1 MSIKFK
7 PYNMIQNRSDFLAA
21 NKGRRFAT
29 KGFVLLVHDRKD
41 GDDSV
46 RLGVTVTKKVGNAVV
61 RNGLKRRL
69 RSLAREFLADG
80 GKTGADH
87 ILIGRIGGIDRE
99 YALMRQDMILALSK
113 VGNGAS
119 LSAQAPVSQSED
131 KEKNT

>member
-7 PYNMIQNRSDFLAA
+7 PYNMIQSRSDFLAA

-41 GDDSV
+41 NDESM
-46 RLGVTVTKKVGNAVV
+46 RLGITVTKKIGNAVV
-61 RNGLKRRL
+61 RNGMKRRL

-80 GKTGADH
+80 GKAGADH

-113 VGNGAS
+113 VGKVSSQPKN
-119 LSAQAPVSQSED
+119 SAETG
-131 KEKNT
+131 EKDA

>member
-7 PYNMIQNRSDFLAA
+7 PYDMIQNRSDFLAA

-41 GDDSV
+41 EDDSV
-46 RLGVTVTKKVGNAVV
+46 RLGITVTKKIGNAVV
-61 RNGLKRRL
+61 RNALKRRL
-69 RSLAREFLADG
+69 RSLAREFLADS

-113 VGNGAS
+113 VGKVEAKTVS
-119 LSAQAPVSQSED
+119 QDIAQADNQ
-131 KEKNT
+131 EKNA

>member
-41 GDDSV
+41 NDESM
-46 RLGVTVTKKVGNAVV
+46 RLGITVTKKIGNAVV
-61 RNGLKRRL
+61 RNGMKRRL

-80 GKTGADH
+80 GKAGADH

-113 VGNGAS
+113 VGKVS
-119 LSAQAPVSQSED
+119 SQPTSSAETG
-131 KEKNT
+131 EKDA